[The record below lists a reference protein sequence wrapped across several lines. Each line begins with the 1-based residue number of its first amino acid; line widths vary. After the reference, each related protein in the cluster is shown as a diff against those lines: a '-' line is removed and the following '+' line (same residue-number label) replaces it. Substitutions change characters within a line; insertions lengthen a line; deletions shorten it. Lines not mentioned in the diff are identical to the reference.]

1 MDGSPDFL
9 HNAVQFHDP
18 EAIIKNDHLPPSSS
32 HEDSPV
38 ADAGEDGTAVISI
51 STTFSFTAQHRPQ
64 PPDIILLSEDSVY
77 FSVHSHVLLGA
88 TDNAFRDMLPIH
100 CANEFD
106 VASVLQVP
114 EPSSVLNVI
123 LHAIYDISCAHYS
136 PAFETL
142 VDAVDSMLVYGINP
156 KSSIFPSTP
165 LFTLLLSHAPLF
177 PLELYALA
185 AHHDIFELAAPT
197 SSHLLSFPLYRVPDA
212 LAQRMGATYLKRLI
226 FLQLGRSEALK
237 RVLGPLP
244 DQHPPTPECGFASQK
259 QLSRAWALA
268 TASLAWDIRPDMST
282 HSLELSLRPLADHL
296 TCELCITALNDRVTH
311 LIVQWA
317 TVKRTIRC
325 IL

>member
-1 MDGSPDFL
+1 MDGSPVFL

-18 EAIIKNDHLPPSSS
+18 EAIINNDHLPPSSS

-38 ADAGEDGTAVISI
+38 ADAGEDGTA
-51 STTFSFTAQHRPQ
+51 
-64 PPDIILLSEDSVY
+64 DSVH

-88 TDNAFRDMLPIH
+88 TDNGFRDMLPFH

-114 EPSSVLNVI
+114 ESSSVLNVI
-123 LHAIYDISCAHYS
+123 LHAIYDISCAQYS

-185 AHHDIFELAAPT
+185 AHHDIFDLAAPT

-226 FLQLGRSEALK
+226 FVQLGRSEALK
-237 RVLGPLP
+237 RVLGSFP
-244 DQHPPTPECGFASQK
+244 DQHPPTPDCGFASQK

-282 HSLELSLRPLADHL
+282 HSLELSLR

-317 TVKRTIRC
+317 TVKRTI
-325 IL
+325 